1 MIKSSTFALLVC
13 TLVLPVANGAD
24 WTGGIE
30 GGSVIQDGDTA
41 TRLRIKA
48 SLDERPLSHYVY
60 AEWVRSD
67 TSSYELGYKP
77 RYWFNDNVYGF
88 GEGRVRLDDAVSID
102 RDTLLIGGLGIQL
115 IATEARQVSLE
126 AGVGYQLIDYAEV
139 TGLDEI
145 GSGVG
150 VVRGNASQILS
161 DLFRLELNGNIFTSD
176 AYFESNLEA
185 GVSMRLAQGAIKVS
199 HRIRRID
206 SDGLAEFNDSDTAV
220 AFTVGF

>member
-1 MIKSSTFALLVC
+1 MIKSSGLVLLLC
-13 TLVLPVANGAD
+13 TLLLPVANGEE
-24 WTGGIE
+24 WTGGVE
-30 GGSVIQDGDTA
+30 GGSVIRDGDSA
-41 TRLRIKA
+41 TRLRLVA

-77 RYWFNDNVYGF
+77 RYWFSDNVYSF
-88 GEGRVRLDDAVSID
+88 GEGRLRLDDAVSID
-102 RDTLLIGGLGIQL
+102 RDTLILGGLGIQL
-115 IATEARQVSLE
+115 VATAARQVSLE
-126 AGVGYQLIDYAEV
+126 AGLGYQLIDYAEE
-139 TGLDEI
+139 TGLDEV

-150 VVRGNASQILS
+150 VVRGYASQILS
-161 DLFRLELNGNIFTSD
+161 DLFRVELNANVFTSD
-176 AYFESNLEA
+176 SYFESNLEA

-206 SDGLAEFNDSDTAV
+206 SDGLAELDDSDTVV